1 MENIINSEHV
11 VALWILALIY
21 MGIVWCGTPKNVGSS
36 GFFTGRH
43 QNGKEPSLW
52 LLVSS
57 AAISWLFAKSI
68 VNAANLSQSFGFLGG
83 VGYGVYYLSFVVAGV
98 VFYVI
103 RTRTPYESLP
113 AFLQGKYGVVGMR
126 LFLIAVGIRL
136 YNEVW
141 SNTKV
146 VGTFFGTEGS
156 FHYWLAAL
164 VFTVFTVIYTWR
176 GGLRSSLL
184 TDAVQMIFAG
194 LLLAIILF
202 VVSPPLIQEWPKAT
216 PDMTDGALT
225 FCLLAFIQIF
235 SYPFHDPVMTD
246 RAFITNPK
254 TMLIGFILAG
264 SISGGFIVLFSLVGV
279 FANLQ
284 GDTGGNAALSVSTAL
299 GLPML
304 LVFNV
309 MMLTSAGS
317 TLDSTFSS
325 AGKWGILDWKTRDV
339 IAENSVDHA
348 RWLIIVLAV
357 LGNLPLLTIYMGDQI
372 GPAIIAATTI
382 SGTMVMGL
390 APVILLSF
398 LPTSGINFHLAFWPG
413 LVLGGLLAFM
423 PDAFPDWVA
432 IGSGKYALTTGVNL
446 YGLVIC
452 TAGFLCGSAVT
463 IFNQSSRQNYF
474 VVDEVSIVRKLS
486 GRSFVVDEFCSG
498 RVL

>member
-1 MENIINSEHV
+1 MNSEHV

-21 MGIVWCGTPKNVGSS
+21 MGIVWWGTPKNVSSS
-36 GFFTGRH
+36 GFFTG
-43 QNGKEPSLW
+43 QNEDGKEPSLW
-52 LLVSS
+52 LLVAS

-68 VNAANLSQSFGFLGG
+68 VNAANLSNAFGFLGG

-98 VFYVI
+98 VFYII
-103 RTRTPYESLP
+103 RTRTPYQSLP
-113 AFLQGKYGVVGMR
+113 AFVQGKYGVVGMR

-146 VGTFFGTEGS
+146 VGTFFGAEGS
-156 FHYWLAAL
+156 IHYWLAVV

-194 LLLAIILF
+194 LLLAIILC
-202 VVSPPLIQEWPKAT
+202 VVSPPLIREWPQAT
-216 PDMTDGALT
+216 PDMTNSALT
-225 FCLLAFIQIF
+225 FCLLAFVQIF

-254 TMLIGFILAG
+254 TMLIGFVLAG
-264 SISGGFIVLFSLVGV
+264 LISGVFIVLFGLVGV
-279 FANLQ
+279 YGNLQ
-284 GDTGGNAALSVSTAL
+284 GYTGSNAALSVSTTL

-304 LVFNV
+304 LIFNV

-325 AGKWGILDWKTRDV
+325 AGKLGILDWKVNDTTTDS
-339 IAENSVDHA
+339 SVGHA
-348 RWLIIVLAV
+348 RWLIVGLAV

-390 APVILLSF
+390 APVILLGF
-398 LPTSGINFHLAFWPG
+398 MPTSAINFHLAFWPG
-413 LVLGGLLAFM
+413 LLLGTALAFM
-423 PDAFPDWVA
+423 PSIFPEWVA
-432 IGSGKYALTTGVNL
+432 IGFGKYALATGVNI
-446 YGLVIC
+446 YGLAIC
-452 TAGFLCGSAVT
+452 TAGFVFGSLITWA
-463 IFNQSSRQNYF
+463 
-474 VVDEVSIVRKLS
+474 
-486 GRSFVVDEFCSG
+486 RSPNE
-498 RVL
+498 

>member
-1 MENIINSEHV
+1 MNSEHV
-11 VALWILALIY
+11 MALWVLTLIY
-21 MGIVWCGTPKNVGSS
+21 MGIVWWRTPKNVSSS

-43 QNGKEPSLW
+43 ENGKEPSLW
-52 LLVSS
+52 LLVAS
-57 AAISWLFAKSI
+57 AAISWIFAKSI
-68 VNAANLSQSFGFLGG
+68 VNAANLSNAFGFLGG
-83 VGYGVYYLSFVVAGV
+83 VGYGVYYLSFIVAGV
-98 VFYVI
+98 AFYII
-103 RTRTPYESLP
+103 RTRTSYESLP
-113 AFLQGKYGVVGMR
+113 AFLHGKYGLVGMR

-146 VGTFFGTEGS
+146 VGTFFGAEGS
-156 FHYWLAAL
+156 LHYWLAAL
-164 VFTVFTVIYTWR
+164 VFTAFTVIYTWR

-184 TDAVQMIFAG
+184 TDAVQMVFAG
-194 LLLAIILF
+194 LLLAIILYAI
-202 VVSPPLIQEWPKAT
+202 SPPLMQEWPQAT
-216 PDMTDGALT
+216 PDMTGAALT
-225 FCLLAFIQIF
+225 FCLLAFVQIF

-254 TMLIGFILAG
+254 TMLKGFILAG
-264 SISGGFIVLFSLVGV
+264 VISGAFIILFSLVGV

-284 GDTGGNAALSVSTAL
+284 AYTGSNAALSVSTAL

-325 AGKWGILDWKTRDV
+325 AGKLGILDWKIRNV
-339 IAENSVDHA
+339 MAESTVDHA
-348 RWLIIVLAV
+348 RWLIIGLAV

-398 LPTSGINFHLAFWPG
+398 MPTSAINFHLAFWPG
-413 LVLGGLLAFM
+413 LLLGSVLAFM
-423 PDAFPDWVA
+423 PDMFPEWIA
-432 IGSGKYALTTGVNL
+432 IGSGKYALTTGINI
-446 YGLVIC
+446 YGLAIC
-452 TAGFLCGSAVT
+452 TAGFMLGSLIT
-463 IFNQSSRQNYF
+463 YFNQKEIST
-474 VVDEVSIVRKLS
+474 
-486 GRSFVVDEFCSG
+486 CSA
-498 RVL
+498 L